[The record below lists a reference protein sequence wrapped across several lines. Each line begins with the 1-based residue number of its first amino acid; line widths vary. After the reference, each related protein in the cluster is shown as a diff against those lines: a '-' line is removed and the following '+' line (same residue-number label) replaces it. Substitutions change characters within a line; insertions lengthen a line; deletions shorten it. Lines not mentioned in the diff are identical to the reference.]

1 MFNPVKDFYNKI
13 KQIRKS
19 KWDQMKNFW
28 SGKLTKKKPA
38 TGGFVTEEVLKEDAK
53 KQKIDDAF
61 KSAKER
67 KFEEGPGGIIRRR
80 AGIGIGK
87 IIGLAIFGIIIIGAV
102 TFFFSNALF
111 QSIFGFAIAPFH
123 SLLGQPVGGVPLKDT
138 GTYLGCLLEKSF
150 SYVIPSPSTLNTISS
165 SGVTDFFELCKQ
177 DLVGAQ
183 EIGCSECFEISV
195 EPLNPRVFAGT
206 GQKAIFSARV
216 SAQDKEF
223 CYNDLFG
230 ERTCQPLTP
239 AAGGK
244 ISIDAGENVKA
255 DLQSNLN
262 LCEAGTSSVTC
273 DEIDPAIISVTPL
286 TVVGSVGADQLC
298 GGKTNAIEARATLE
312 YIYRTEG
319 SAPIYIQKAKI
330 GETKQ
335 ANLNA
340 RDPITLPGPVKVDII
355 PDAYLTGNTY
365 NPLLTNNFF
374 VFVKFRNVGEGGAEV
389 QRLELKQIAPEKT
402 SPLGFKGCSGPIDD
416 KGQEAD
422 GVITVVPEKDTFTLS
437 PTERSGTILCE
448 FAIPADL
455 KGELST
461 YIITGAAIYNYTLQ
475 RESSSVII
483 DQTRCGKEAEA
494 PAATTGTGG
503 GITQVEVLK

>member
-1 MFNPVKDFYNKI
+1 MVFGSVSEKFRKIANK
-13 KQIRKS
+13 
-19 KWDQMKNFW
+19 F
-28 SGKLTKKKPA
+28 
-38 TGGFVTEEVLKEDAK
+38 K
-53 KQKIDDAF
+53 KQKMKDAWDNI
-61 KSAKER
+61 KE
-67 KFEEGPGGIIRRR
+67 KWTTKTPKKTFTATGIPITEYPKEGEIKDKIKDKLLRRPGISISKIVGLVVVGLFAV
-80 AGIGIGK
+80 AGI
-87 IIGLAIFGIIIIGAV
+87 
-102 TFFFSNALF
+102 TFFFANAAF

-123 SLLGQPVGGVPLKDT
+123 SLLGQQVGGVPLKDT
-138 GTYLGCLLEKSF
+138 GTYLTCVWKNSF
-150 SYVIPSPSTLNTISS
+150 FYKLGNPGSISLSDSTNT
-165 SGVTDFFELCKQ
+165 DLFEICKQ

-216 SAQDKEF
+216 SARDKEF

-239 AAGGK
+239 AAEGK

-255 DLQSNLN
+255 ELQSNLN
-262 LCEAGTSSVTC
+262 LCQAGISSISC
-273 DEIDPAIISVTPL
+273 SEIDPAIISVTPL

-298 GGKTNAIEARATLE
+298 GSKTNAIEAKATLE

-335 ANLNA
+335 VNFNA

-402 SPLGFKGCSGPIDD
+402 SPLSFKGCSGPIDD
-416 KGQEAD
+416 KGQESN

-455 KGELST
+455 KSDLST
-461 YIITGAAIYNYTLQ
+461 YIITGAATYNYTLQ

-483 DQTRCGKEAEA
+483 DQTRCGKEASG
-494 PAATTGTGG
+494 ATTGTTGTAGETG
-503 GITQVEVLK
+503 GIQQVETLK